1 MWCLAAAI
9 AAAVASGS
17 PKPSIL
23 LMFPDELRAPPP
35 THAHPTPCRQRRR
48 GSLSSTTALLHPHR
62 RCLPGYDWGGLHAN
76 PYYTPEQLPLRLPHV
91 DALAQRGVRFT
102 RAHVASPVCAPSRAC
117 LASGREYDPAG
128 QGGNGASVA
137 PTRDGDFDVEEMST
151 FYQQL
156 QRQGYWTMVTGR
168 DDLTKRTGP
177 GLRGDFHTAELGFND
192 SARCGGSV
200 DVTWGECGG
209 ADNGAAPC
217 AGIYSGESES
227 KATVHEPYGAWL
239 EKQPIADPAVRAK
252 YSELATAATGN
263 RTSVTNYFELD
274 FWRYAE
280 LTSRGAYD
288 SVHW

>member
-1 MWCLAAAI
+1 M
-9 AAAVASGS
+9 
-17 PKPSIL
+17 P
-23 LMFPDELRAPPP
+23 
-35 THAHPTPCRQRRR
+35 
-48 GSLSSTTALLHPHR
+48 
-62 RCLPGYDWGGLHAN
+62 
-76 PYYTPEQLPLRLPHV
+76 
-91 DALAQRGVRFT
+91 
-102 RAHVASPVCAPSRAC
+102 
-117 LASGREYDPAG
+117 
-128 QGGNGASVA
+128 
-137 PTRDGDFDVEEMST
+137 T
-151 FYQQL
+151 FYQEL

-239 EKQPIADPAVRAK
+239 EKQPIADPAVHAK
-252 YSELATAATGN
+252 YSKLATAATGN

-288 SVHW
+288 SVHCTIVMLSRFVALSVSLTGNVRQLPALRRRLL

>member
-1 MWCLAAAI
+1 MP
-9 AAAVASGS
+9 VE
-17 PKPSIL
+17 PS
-23 LMFPDELRAPPP
+23 
-35 THAHPTPCRQRRR
+35 CC
-48 GSLSSTTALLHPHR
+48 G
-62 RCLPGYDWGGLHAN
+62 
-76 PYYTPEQLPLRLPHV
+76 
-91 DALAQRGVRFT
+91 ALAW
-102 RAHVASPVCAPSRAC
+102 ASYA
-117 LASGREYDPAG
+117 L
-128 QGGNGASVA
+128 
-137 PTRDGDFDVEEMST
+137 
-151 FYQQL
+151 
-156 QRQGYWTMVTGR
+156 
-168 DDLTKRTGP
+168 
-177 GLRGDFHTAELGFND
+177 
-192 SARCGGSV
+192 
-200 DVTWGECGG
+200 GG

>member
-1 MWCLAAAI
+1 MRPRPLDHAPHPLPAEAPRLALEHDGA
-9 AAAVASGS
+9 
-17 PKPSIL
+17 
-23 LMFPDELRAPPP
+23 APP
-35 THAHPTPCRQRRR
+35 TP
-48 GSLSSTTALLHPHR
+48 P
-62 RCLPGYDWGGLHAN
+62 LPVSGYDWGGLHAN

-137 PTRDGDFDVEEMST
+137 PTRDGDFDVEEMPT